1 MISEDLEIDLLTSSN
16 VDSDNDFTENKKQHI
31 SQNQTR
37 VCTKTK
43 RGRPPRQKKKAPNQ
57 KTLTTEERKIDES
70 PDIIMIG
77 SSKAK
82 MAKANTIMKKIKKKF
97 TAAKKHKQQQPE
109 RQKAQKHL
117 KAKTNKAQSKFQSV
131 VQSFKTFLNQF
142 KENMKRALDEGD
154 KILKEIEQ

>member
-16 VDSDNDFTENKKQHI
+16 IDSDNDYTENKKQLI
-31 SQNQTR
+31 SQPQTS
-37 VCTKTK
+37 VCTKIK
-43 RGRPPRQKKKAPNQ
+43 RGRPPKQKKKAPNSNIQ
-57 KTLTTEERKIDES
+57 ITEERKSDSS

-97 TAAKKHKQQQPE
+97 TAAKKHKQQISE
-109 RQKAQKHL
+109 VLKIQKQF
-117 KAKTNKAQSKFQSV
+117 KAKTKRGQSQFQSV
-131 VQSFKTFLNQF
+131 IQSFKTFLKQF